1 MPLCWAQ
8 KAEDTVCYA
17 KSWHGSPLAVWSSNP
32 ILCLGGTRLSLT
44 TGSGRSQPGWRRPHL
59 LRHRRAGSG
68 RTRKGSSPPRH
79 TVRREMSKAAWGE
92 KLPLSGSLLGLVKVL
107 LSLPNSDRFFCSCF
121 IFAMSH
127 ILVLQFVCLFLLH

>member
-1 MPLCWAQ
+1 
-8 KAEDTVCYA
+8 
-17 KSWHGSPLAVWSSNP
+17 
-32 ILCLGGTRLSLT
+32 
-44 TGSGRSQPGWRRPHL
+44 
-59 LRHRRAGSG
+59 
-68 RTRKGSSPPRH
+68 
-79 TVRREMSKAAWGE
+79 MSKAAWGE